1 MITLLGFI
9 VAWSAAIFGYGKA
22 RGFVR
27 ERLRYVESVHKPIV
41 PFKFGFLA
49 MLATLP
55 VAWVMPVITTGSAL
69 LFGAGSWNGSG
80 GRPQGYSDPALSE
93 RISQRLRTS
102 STTVQET
109 SSA

>member
-1 MITLLGFI
+1 MITLLGI
-9 VAWSAAIFGYGKA
+9 VVAWSAAIFGYGKA

-27 ERLRYVESVHKPIV
+27 DRLRYVESVHKPIV

-69 LFGAGSWNGSG
+69 LFGAAVGMGVAA
-80 GRPQGYSDPALSE
+80 GRKDIRTRRYLS
-93 RISQRLRTS
+93 
-102 STTVQET
+102 
-109 SSA
+109 A